1 MTVHLFVPH
10 YNAPAQL
17 DMFLTRAQTL
27 GFDGIT
33 VLDDASD
40 DQRALERVAQ
50 RYPDVGV
57 VRGQTNVG
65 AGANRNRAMRCGASE
80 VMVFID
86 CDTEIITDDIVDI
99 VRSLYGESQCYL
111 VGGLILNKSGRPMTW
126 NYGHE
131 MHPVRDARFED
142 LSRQLQMREWEAAW
156 QRLGELG
163 MDYAWLRD
171 EMKPVR
177 REVDWVAEGCFA
189 IRRDDFERVG
199 GYDEALRYHE
209 GQDLAHR
216 LRADGVDV
224 IFEPRL
230 VVRHLEIDVRHDART
245 DERRESTLRFYEK
258 HWGMS
263 RDVFHRLFQEGE

>member
-1 MTVHLFVPH
+1 
-10 YNAPAQL
+10 
-17 DMFLTRAQTL
+17 
-27 GFDGIT
+27 
-33 VLDDASD
+33 
-40 DQRALERVAQ
+40 
-50 RYPDVGV
+50 
-57 VRGQTNVG
+57 
-65 AGANRNRAMRCGASE
+65 
-80 VMVFID
+80 
-86 CDTEIITDDIVDI
+86 
-99 VRSLYGESQCYL
+99 
-111 VGGLILNKSGRPMTW
+111 
-126 NYGHE
+126 
-131 MHPVRDARFED
+131 
-142 LSRQLQMREWEAAW
+142 
-156 QRLGELG
+156 

-230 VVRHLEIDVRHDART
+230 VVLYLEIDVRHDART

-263 RDVFHRLFQEGE
+263 RDVFHPLFQEGE